1 MGLKLSSLILG
12 LVFAG
17 LALVFQVLI
26 HRDPE
31 LWKRL
36 PRERVLGGVLALV
49 CLAWASGYVLELL
62 EGSLAR
68 FAGLVR
74 LGVPVLAVLSFFA
87 VEFLFTRALG
97 TLFMLMAVHL
107 LDKGFEAALPGRQL
121 YSALCLLVGIV
132 GMVLVGQPWRFRDL
146 LESAASRV
154 TLRRGAVVVC
164 ALLALFFA
172 AFPLLS

>member
-68 FAGLVR
+68 F
-74 LGVPVLAVLSFFA
+74 PVLAVLSFFA